1 MIVRRVRLRENNPI
15 FLSDELTRKEKA
27 TIFLIVRAL
36 LKHVIMRSKNAQRNT
51 RKETCLW

>member
-1 MIVRRVRLRENNPI
+1 MIVRRTRLRENNPI